1 MKLSNNPLD
10 SFRMSHSS
18 YPSTQLDF
26 HLESVLSD
34 FALVV
39 LHTISVISLHLW
51 CMLRG
56 SV

>member
-1 MKLSNNPLD
+1 MKLSNNSLD

-51 CMLRG
+51 CILGG